1 MYLNIPVDNERQLH
15 KTKQI

>member
-15 KTKQI
+15 ITKQI